1 MPKEPNT
8 KLGDIIKAAAGAQ
21 RYSLRK
27 LSEICDIS
35 PSTVS
40 RILNGKQPA
49 SLWHLQAFS
58 KQLAIPME
66 ELLTAAG
73 IETCSP
79 GEKKAIT
86 INTIIADILK
96 SYEIEISEVLDD
108 IETHLKKYEQY
119 ARTAA
124 GEKEIVTEFHKKIEN
139 LNGEGIVIERL
150 HKLYALYCNKDTPAQ
165 ARAIS
170 GSAILYM
177 ILMQDVIPDY
187 VFPLGYLDD
196 AIAVMFTIN
205 RLEDECDIFLD

>member
-1 MPKEPNT
+1 MPKNENSG
-8 KLGDIIKAAAGAQ
+8 LGDIIREAAAQQ
-21 RYSLRK
+21 RYSMRK

-49 SLWHLQAFS
+49 SMWHLQAFS
-58 KQLAIPME
+58 KQLGIPIQQ
-66 ELLTAAG
+66 LLNAAG
-73 IETCSP
+73 IETCDP
-79 GEKKAIT
+79 GEKNAIT
-86 INTIIADILK
+86 INAIIADILK

-108 IETHLKKYEQY
+108 IEIHLKKYEQY
-119 ARTAA
+119 AKTAA
-124 GEKEIVTEFHKKIEN
+124 GEKEILSEFNKKIEN

-150 HKLYALYCNKDTPAQ
+150 HKLYSLYCAKDTSAQ
-165 ARAIS
+165 AKAIS

-196 AIAVMFTIN
+196 AIAVMFTIK
-205 RLEDECDIFLD
+205 RLEDECDIVF